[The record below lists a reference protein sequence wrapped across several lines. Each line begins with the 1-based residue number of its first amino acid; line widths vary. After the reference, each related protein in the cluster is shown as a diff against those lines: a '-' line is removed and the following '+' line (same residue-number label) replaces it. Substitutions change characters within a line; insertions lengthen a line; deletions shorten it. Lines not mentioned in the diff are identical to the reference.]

1 MKNNEM
7 IYVQAAKGKRPKTI
21 PIVIEIQSV
30 TAPSNKKLR
39 EKYGFEGVMRNP
51 ELSARCTVAPIIEV
65 GYDAAIHVSD
75 LLIPLE
81 RMGLEI
87 TLSEHGGPTV
97 KNPVRTIDDIK
108 KLRVPEP
115 EEAMTVWLEAMRI
128 AKKELAGKVPLIGW
142 VGGPLSTSSFII
154 EGKAPSGNNA
164 FHLMKKMMHAE
175 PETLH
180 KLLTKLTDFYIK
192 SIPAQVK
199 AGADVMML
207 LDLHAPAVMSP
218 EDYREFS
225 YPYIK
230 RMADAAKAT
239 GVPVLFA
246 SDGTSF
252 LYSPIEKLCV
262 DVLGLSWVI
271 DLGDAIKRFNGKQ
284 VVQGNL
290 EPHVL
295 FASEKVIE
303 KKVRA
308 LVKAGKAAPAHIFS
322 LGGWIIR
329 NTPFEKTKFLVDLV
343 HSL

>member
-1 MKNNEM
+1 MKNEEM
-7 IYVQAAKGKRPKTI
+7 IYVQAARGKRPKTI
-21 PIVIEIQSV
+21 PIVVEIQSV
-30 TAPSNKKLR
+30 TSPTNKKIR

-51 ELSARCTVAPIIEV
+51 ELSAQCTVNPITEV

-75 LLIPLE
+75 LLLPLE
-81 RMGLEI
+81 AMGLDI
-87 TLSEHGGPTV
+87 TISEQGGPTV
-97 KNPVRTIDDIK
+97 KNAVRTMEDVK

-115 EEAMTVWLEAMRI
+115 EESMTVWLEAMRI
-128 AKKELAGKVPLIGW
+128 AKKELTGKVPLIGW

-154 EGKAPSGNNA
+154 EGRMPGINA
-164 FHLMKKMMHAE
+164 YHLMKLMMHAE

-180 KLLTKLTDFYIK
+180 GLLTKLTDFYVK
-192 SIPAQVK
+192 SISAQAK

-225 YPYIK
+225 YPYMK

-239 GVPVLFA
+239 GLPVLFA

-252 LYSPIEKLCV
+252 LDSPVEELKA
-262 DVLGLSWVI
+262 DVLGVSWVI
-271 DLGDAIKRFNGKQ
+271 DIAQVIKRFGGKQ

-295 FASEKVIE
+295 FAPEKVIE
-303 KKVRA
+303 KKVKA
-308 LVKAGKAAPAHIFS
+308 IVEAGKAAPAHIFS

-329 NTPFEKTKFLVDLV
+329 STPFEKAKFLVDLV